1 MDRIKEII
9 DEYKLKIIITL
20 FVIIGILLI
29 ALFIMMT
36 GQHSDQSDSVQNSQ
50 MSSTNNMQHANQ
62 TSEGMHRHY
71 QSEFIDIEGAVKR
84 PGVYQFTNNM
94 RIDDAVNLAGGL
106 NSSADRKHINLAK
119 KLIDQQT
126 VYIPVK
132 GEIKGIPQSV
142 NDNGDSGSG
151 SNSTDSSNG
160 SGKINLNTADVKQ
173 LQTIDGIGEKRA
185 EKIIDYRK
193 SHGNFSKIDD
203 VKNISGIGD
212 KFLANIKAHV
222 TLWYNKQQK
231 YLIN

>member
-222 TLWYNKQQK
+222 TL
-231 YLIN
+231 